1 MITLVALASPASSK
15 PFLGRLSDAQALR
28 RARIVPQDEMLA
40 QMSDESVYREMQSM
54 GTEVML
60 VDWPGPIRAIVFYK
74 GERPTLED
82 LLAIYQKV
90 ILDLT
95 GSEQTVH

>member
-1 MITLVALASPASSK
+1 MITFVALASPASSK
-15 PFLGRLSDAQALR
+15 PFLGRLSDAQ
-28 RARIVPQDEMLA
+28 ARIVPQDEMLA

-60 VDWPGPIRAIVFYK
+60 VDWPGAIRAIVFYK

-82 LLAIYQKV
+82 LLP
-90 ILDLT
+90 ILIRDGPCT
-95 GSEQTVH
+95 QQTIH

>member
-1 MITLVALASPASSK
+1 MTITFVALASSSK
-15 PFLGRLSDAQALR
+15 ASLGRLSGAQ
-28 RARIVPQDEMLA
+28 ARIVPQDKMLA

-60 VDWPGPIRAIVFYK
+60 VDWPGAIRAIVFYK

-82 LLAIYQKV
+82 LLP
-90 ILDLT
+90 ILI
-95 GSEQTVH
+95 TVH

>member
-1 MITLVALASPASSK
+1 MITFVALASNPS
-15 PFLGRLSDAQALR
+15 LGRLSGAQ
-28 RARIVPQDEMLA
+28 ARIVPQDEMLA

-82 LLAIYQKV
+82 
-90 ILDLT
+90 ILPILMPCT
-95 GSEQTVH
+95 QQTIH